1 MAGAYWPAAPAAP
14 AAPEAEGVEGGR
26 SSDPSSGRR
35 RRRIISLF
43 AAMRA
48 ARRRSYAVSPCVR
61 AREESASRR
70 GGERVSRAHAS
81 RRARVERERKR
92 RVARGTGKKE
102 DVGRP
107 ARGEGARTHVVGLA
121 GVRHRGAR
129 AGARRLRGGSTCA
142 CALGCGAGEQP
153 EEYLLSSKTKLSLTP
168 AFPSRLAR
176 GAVLSTR
183 RTPPGLPWCPSTRTW
198 SFESGRA

>member
-48 ARRRSYAVSPCVR
+48 ARRRSYAVSPYVCAR
-61 AREESASRR
+61 ARS
-70 GGERVSRAHAS
+70 GGGGQRVSRAHAS

-107 ARGEGARTHVVGLA
+107 ARGGGARTHVVGLA

-129 AGARRLRGGSTCA
+129 AGARRLRAGSTCA
-142 CALGCGAGEQP
+142 CELGCGAGEQP
-153 EEYLLSSKTKLSLTP
+153 EEYLLSSKTKLCHARFPCLASLEEQ
-168 AFPSRLAR
+168 F
-176 GAVLSTR
+176 
-183 RTPPGLPWCPSTRTW
+183 
-198 SFESGRA
+198 